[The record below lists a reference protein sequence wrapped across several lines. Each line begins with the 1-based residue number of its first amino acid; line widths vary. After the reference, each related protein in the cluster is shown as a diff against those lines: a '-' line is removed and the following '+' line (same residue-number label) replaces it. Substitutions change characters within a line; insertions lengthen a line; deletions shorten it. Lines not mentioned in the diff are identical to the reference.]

1 MLKCVEQKHEKC
13 NYNLKYDGVCDEDII
28 KSKKKRQA
36 KRLPFEWMKISIYLS
51 CFYDV
56 VAAQGQ
62 LVFGVDDCVTKSVS
76 RCADAAESVFA
87 RIR

>member
-1 MLKCVEQKHEKC
+1 MLNCVEQKREKC

-36 KRLPFEWMKISIYLS
+36 KRLPFEWVKISIYLS

-62 LVFGVDDCVTKSVS
+62 LVFGVDDRVTNAVS

>member
-1 MLKCVEQKHEKC
+1 MLNCVEQKHEKC
-13 NYNLKYDGVCDEDII
+13 NYNLKYNGVCDEDIVN
-28 KSKKKRQA
+28 SKKKRQA

-56 VAAQGQ
+56 VAAQCQ
-62 LVFGVDDCVTKSVS
+62 LVFGVYYRVTKSVS